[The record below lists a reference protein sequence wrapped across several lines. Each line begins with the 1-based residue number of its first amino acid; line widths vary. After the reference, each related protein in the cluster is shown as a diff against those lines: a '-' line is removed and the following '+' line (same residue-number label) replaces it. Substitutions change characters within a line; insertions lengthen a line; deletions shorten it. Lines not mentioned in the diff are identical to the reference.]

1 MRLDRNKIY
10 LQLARQGLSVED
22 LSVRYGVSRQRIYVI
37 LNSVS
42 VSTKTAGRIAQA
54 LGVDVTEIIDM
65 D

>member
-10 LQLARQGLSVED
+10 LQLARQGLSVSD
-22 LSVRYGVSRQRIYVI
+22 LSVRYGVSRQRIHVI

>member
-10 LQLARQGLSVED
+10 LQLARQGLSVSD
-22 LSVRYGVSRQRIYVI
+22 LSVRYGVSRQRIHVI

-42 VSTKTAGRIAQA
+42 VSTKTAGRIAQV